1 MITKSNKY
9 LISILLAFLSGLG
22 PILAQAQD
30 EQAELEKK
38 QPADTLTSKWGW
50 GGGFGFSSSTPSSLA
65 LSPSLEYAPAKAVRL
80 GAGILAGYKQ
90 GGNEA
95 PSTWDIGGRL
105 YGDLLFHKNLPWLQ
119 VGYKAS
125 LQPDSLGK
133 KDWIHSGT
141 LGIGYSMEMQ
151 KGKQFRLLLSRD
163 FFSDKETDKLTLGDW
178 NFGVS
183 LAGGLGRKQ
192 GGGKPFSSFLPSL
205 KPNFQKRDTAKD
217 TRSFKERIIFGGDFS
232 LSPDKENSS
241 MRLSPM
247 VGYEPNKFSS
257 FGIGATLSHMASKE
271 KDDESLKEEINY
283 GYRIFGRI
291 SPVSWLPYAQ
301 AELEGMS
308 NTDSLENKD
317 FGHTWLLGGGYKF
330 SIGALTSLN
339 ASVLRDMGTAP
350 GESPWVFRMGIEASL
365 GNPGGQEGWID
376 GMKEKPFTP
385 GMMMVAPILKKLG
398 LEGNFSIIPGDPAR
412 VDISPIFNI
421 KLDSM
426 FTLGIGPSVQ
436 MSQDMFEKEWDF
448 SKLDYGGRV
457 YARFQP
463 KKKAPYV
470 QLEYE
475 GIGALDSLEKRKLLS
490 SVLFGAGYS
499 AKLPLVG
506 NISLTVLR
514 DLTYSG
520 PTKTHGN
527 PWVFRM
533 GLGKKLPFE
542 DKPIPGTRAPIPVK
556 DGFDLYDL
564 EGNLGLSL
572 GELMQVDLSPA
583 FSYNI
588 KKWWNAA
595 TGPVFRYAK
604 DNSSGRDEAIY
615 GARAFTRVLPK
626 YALPHLHF
634 EGEALNSGLD
644 TNGKPVDRQWHMA
657 LLLGGGLNFPIGDKA
672 AINITALRKLGWD
685 GPTPIHREKWDIRMG
700 LKI

>member
-1 MITKSNKY
+1 MAIT
-9 LISILLAFLSGLG
+9 LA
-22 PILAQAQD
+22 LALPFWANAQD
-30 EQAELEKK
+30 SLA
-38 QPADTLTSKWGW
+38 SKWGW
-50 GGGFGFSSSTPSSLA
+50 GGGFGFSSSVPSSLV
-65 LSPSLEYAPAKAVRL
+65 LSPSLEYLPNKTFRF
-80 GAGILAGYKQ
+80 GTGILAGYRQQAESK
-90 GGNEA
+90 GNN
-95 PSTWDIGGRL
+95 SGWDIGGRL
-105 YGDLLFHKNLPWLQ
+105 YGDLLFHEKLPWLQ

-141 LGIGYSMEMQ
+141 VGIGYSMQMR

-163 FFSDKETDKLTLGDW
+163 FFSDKEPEKITLGDW

-192 GGGKPFSSFLPSL
+192 GVGKPFSSFLSSL
-205 KPNFQKRDTAKD
+205 KPSFQKMDTARD
-217 TRSFKERIIFGGDFS
+217 ARTFKERLAFGGDFS

-241 MRLSPM
+241 LRLSPM
-247 VGYEPNKFSS
+247 IAYEPNRFSS
-257 FGIGATLSHMASKE
+257 IGIGANFSYLATKE
-271 KDDESLKEEINY
+271 KDGETQKEKEEINY
-283 GYRIFGRI
+283 GYRVFGRL

-301 AELEGMS
+301 VELEGMS
-308 NTDSLENKD
+308 SSDSLGAGS

-330 SIGALTSLN
+330 PIGELASLN
-339 ASVLRDMGTAP
+339 ASVLRDMGAAP
-350 GESPWVFRMGIEASL
+350 GTESPWVFRMGIEASL
-365 GNPGGQEGWID
+365 GSPGDQGGWID

-398 LEGNFSIIPGDPAR
+398 LEGNISIIPGDPAR
-412 VDISPIFNI
+412 IDISPVFNI

-436 MSQDMFEKEWDF
+436 MGQDMLEQGWDF

-463 KKKAPYV
+463 RKKAPYV

-475 GIGALDSLEKRKLLS
+475 GIGALDSLGKRELVS

-499 AKLPLVG
+499 AELPLVG
-506 NISLTVLR
+506 NVSLTVLR

-520 PTKTHGN
+520 PTRTHGS
-527 PWVFRM
+527 PWVFRT

-542 DKPIPGTRAPIPVK
+542 DKPIPGTRAPTPVK
-556 DGFDLYDL
+556 NGFDLYDL

-595 TGPVFRYAK
+595 AGPVFRYAK
-604 DNSSGRDEAIY
+604 DSNSGRDEAIY

-626 YALPHLHF
+626 YALPHIHF

-644 TNGKPVDRQWHMA
+644 ANGKPVDRQWHMA
-657 LLLGGGLNFPIGDKA
+657 LLLGGGLNFPIGNKA

-685 GPTPIHREKWDIRMG
+685 SPTPLHREKWDIRMG